1 MLDDYFRQYGLVAIL
16 GATAIAIPSG
26 ILLLSWLL
34 SLFRVRP
41 QVPNQVKSDIYE
53 CGMESIPT
61 RWTQFNA
68 RYYTFALMFLIF
80 DVETIFIYPWAI
92 QFGVLSVKF
101 GVFVLVEMFVFI
113 AILVVAWLYAW
124 RNHALEWK

>member
-16 GATAIAIPSG
+16 AAAAIGIPSV
-26 ILLLSWLL
+26 ILILSWLL
-34 SLFRVRP
+34 SLVRVRP
-41 QVPNQVKSDIYE
+41 QKQTAVKGDIYE
-53 CGMESIPT
+53 CGMETISP

-68 RYYTFALMFLIF
+68 RYYMFALLFLVF

-92 QFGVLSVKF
+92 QFGALSVKF
-101 GVFVLVEMFVFI
+101 GVFVLLEMFVFI

-124 RNHALEWK
+124 RNRALEWK